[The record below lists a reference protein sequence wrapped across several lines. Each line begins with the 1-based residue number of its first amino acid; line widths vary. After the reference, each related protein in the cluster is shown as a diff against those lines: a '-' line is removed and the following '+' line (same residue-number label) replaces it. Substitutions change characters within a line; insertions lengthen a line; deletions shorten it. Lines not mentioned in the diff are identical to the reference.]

1 MPRITAERE
10 EATRRRILE
19 AAESVFAD
27 RGFHDASIDDVVRA
41 SGLSVGAIYSYFHGK
56 DELVQACC
64 LKSIN
69 EAIDGILAD
78 LRTGGTVRQNLDR
91 ALDAWFAWLEKDSWA
106 HMFLIQSWAA
116 AAESQAI
123 RDTLIRRRE
132 RIATVGAI
140 LIREGVEN
148 GELRADIDVERIARG
163 IAAMLD
169 GTLLERAEEGS
180 MYRLD
185 AVRRRI
191 QAFMDLLVAPA
202 APGGAQP
209 RGPEGVTEG

>member
-41 SGLSVGAIYSYFHGK
+41 SGLSVGAIYSYFRGK

-64 LKSIN
+64 LNAIN
-69 EAIDGILAD
+69 ETIDGILAD

-116 AAESQAI
+116 AAESPAI
-123 RDTLIRRRE
+123 RDTLLRRRE
-132 RIATVGAI
+132 RIATVAAI
-140 LIREGVEN
+140 LLREGVQN
-148 GELRADIDVERIARG
+148 GELRRDLDVELVGRG
-163 IAAMLD
+163 LAAMLD
-169 GTLLERAEEGS
+169 GALLERAEEGPS
-180 MYRLD
+180 YRIDGL
-185 AVRRRI
+185 RRRV
-191 QAFMDLLVAPA
+191 QAFVDLLLATA
-202 APGGAQP
+202 G
-209 RGPEGVTEG
+209 